1 MPLVTSKQ
9 MLLAAQAGGYAVGAF
24 NANNME
30 MVQAV
35 IQAAEEEQSPVILQV
50 SQGAIA
56 YAGLEFASSL
66 VKVAAELASVPV
78 VLHLD
83 HGTDFFQNVRC
94 LRAGFTSLMYDGS
107 DAPLAD
113 NIATTRKIVGIAHSC
128 DIPVEAELGKIPK
141 IEDYEQ
147 QLPADYQ
154 VTAKLPP
161 AVQERVANLMARVE
175 DVERFVAETGCD
187 SLAAALGSVHGMKSD
202 VQPLNVARL
211 QAIRQRTDIPLVL
224 HGSSGVLRTRA
235 EAAEKGIE
243 LAEGEGTLEDAIKN
257 GICKIN
263 IATELSMCFL
273 REVKAAFDRNPQE
286 KDLRKV
292 LKPGRD
298 AVKESVRSYI
308 RQFGAAGKG
317 ADLCARA
324 GGIAGGEIKHH
335 E

>member
-1 MPLVTSKQ
+1 VPLVTSKE
-9 MLLAAQAGGYAVGAF
+9 MLVKAQQGKYAVGAF

-35 IQAAEEEQSPVILQV
+35 IQAADEERSPVILQV

-56 YAGLEFASSL
+56 YAGLEFASML
-66 VKVAAELASVPV
+66 VKVAAELASIPV

-107 DAPLAD
+107 DTPLQD
-113 NIATTRKIVGIAHSC
+113 NIRVTAKIVEIAHSC
-128 DIPVEAELGKIPK
+128 GIPVEAELGKIPK
-141 IEDYEQ
+141 IEDYEGM
-147 QLPADYQ
+147 LPADYD
-154 VTAKLPP
+154 VNTKLP
-161 AVQERVANLMARVE
+161 ADIQQQVASLMAKPE

-202 VQPLNVARL
+202 VQPLNIERL
-211 QAIRQRTDIPLVL
+211 QQIRKRTDIPLVL
-224 HGSSGVLRTRA
+224 HGSSGVLRSRA
-235 EAAEKGIE
+235 DADAKGIR
-243 LAEGEGTLEDAIKN
+243 LADYEGTVEDAIQH

-263 IATELSMCFL
+263 VATELSMTFL
-273 REVKAAFDRNPQE
+273 RGAREAWDKKPGE

-298 AVKESVRSYI
+298 AVKEAVKAYI
-308 RQFGAAGKG
+308 RQFGSAGKA
-317 ADLCARA
+317 ADFVVQAQ
-324 GGIAGGEIKHH
+324 GIGGGEIKHH

>member
-1 MPLVTSKQ
+1 MPLVTSKE
-9 MLLAAQAGGYAVGAF
+9 MLIKAQQGGYAVGAF

-35 IQAAEEEQSPVILQV
+35 IQTAEEEQSPVILQV

-56 YAGLEFASSL
+56 YAGLEFASML
-66 VKVAAELASVPV
+66 VKVAAELAAVPV

-107 DAPLAD
+107 ATPLED
-113 NIATTRKIVGIAHSC
+113 NIRVTRQIVEIAHAC

-141 IEDYEQ
+141 IEDYEAM
-147 QLPADYQ
+147 LPADYDPR
-154 VTAKLPP
+154 TKLPQ
-161 AVQERVANLMARVE
+161 AVQDKVASLMAKPE
-175 DVERFVAETGCD
+175 DVERFVSETGCD
-187 SLAAALGSVHGMKSD
+187 TLAAALGSVHGMKGD
-202 VQPLNVARL
+202 VQPVSIARL
-211 QAIRQRTDIPLVL
+211 QQIRKRTDVPLVM

-235 EAAEKGIE
+235 DAEAKGIE

-257 GICKIN
+257 GVCKIN
-263 IATELSMCFL
+263 VATELSMSFL
-273 REVKAAFDRNPQE
+273 RGMKEAWEKKPGE
-286 KDLRKV
+286 KDMRKIF
-292 LKPGRD
+292 LPGRN

-308 RQFGAAGKG
+308 RQFGSAGKASDFGGQAAG
-317 ADLCARA
+317 
-324 GGIAGGEIKHH
+324 IQGGEIKYH